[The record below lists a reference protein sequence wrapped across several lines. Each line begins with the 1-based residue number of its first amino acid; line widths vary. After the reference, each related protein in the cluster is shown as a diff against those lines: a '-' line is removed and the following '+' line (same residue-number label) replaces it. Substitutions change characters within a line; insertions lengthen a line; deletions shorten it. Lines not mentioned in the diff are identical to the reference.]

1 MRSPG
6 ACPALPELVAE
17 RGDLA
22 RHALAAVAQLLQL
35 PLQLPPLGVGAGV
48 LLLHLLQLPLQLL
61 QTHHRLV
68 QLGQEGRGGGG
79 GGGHVKVMGDTTSLE
94 EDEGTDT
101 ACKIRFFAR
110 WEGDTGGIKSQIK
123 VGLKPCRRCGVNVR
137 EPNGFHLSSDHRF
150 GGGIRIIWDGALLNA
165 SF

>member
-79 GGGHVKVMGDTTSLE
+79 GGHVKVVGDTTSLE

-101 ACKIRFFAR
+101 ACKI
-110 WEGDTGGIKSQIK
+110 
-123 VGLKPCRRCGVNVR
+123 
-137 EPNGFHLSSDHRF
+137 
-150 GGGIRIIWDGALLNA
+150 
-165 SF
+165 